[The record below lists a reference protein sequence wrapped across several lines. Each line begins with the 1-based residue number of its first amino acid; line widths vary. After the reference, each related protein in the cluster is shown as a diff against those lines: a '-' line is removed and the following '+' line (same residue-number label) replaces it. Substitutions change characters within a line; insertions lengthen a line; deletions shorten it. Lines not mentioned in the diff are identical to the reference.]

1 MAKKEII
8 PRQTA
13 ATASM
18 PERKKICIF
27 CKDKTMPTYVDASAL
42 RRFVS
47 DRGRIIAK
55 QRSGV
60 CSKHQRTLTK
70 EIKHARHLALLPFTV
85 KI

>member
-1 MAKKEII
+1 MVKEIK
-8 PRQTA
+8 PRTEVSPN
-13 ATASM
+13 T
-18 PERKKICIF
+18 PERKKVCIF
-27 CKDKTMPTYVDASAL
+27 CKEKTIPTYTNASAL
-42 RRFVS
+42 RRFIS
-47 DRGRIIAK
+47 DRGRIIPK